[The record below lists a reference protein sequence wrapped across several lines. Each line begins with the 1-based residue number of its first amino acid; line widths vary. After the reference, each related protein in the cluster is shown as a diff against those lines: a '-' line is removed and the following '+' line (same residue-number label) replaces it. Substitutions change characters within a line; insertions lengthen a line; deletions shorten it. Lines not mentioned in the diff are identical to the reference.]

1 MKASGDWV
9 KHLESEHGY
18 SHAGT
23 VVLPLCNDCYK
34 EARDLPAEATD
45 EAAAFLDDVDL
56 TLLVDEV
63 AR

>member
-1 MKASGDWV
+1 MKVSGAWV
-9 KHLESEHGY
+9 KYLESEHDY

-34 EARDLPAEATD
+34 TARDLPDDVNDDVE
-45 EAAAFLDDVDL
+45 AFLDEVDV

-63 AR
+63 AG